1 MSSKILK
8 AVHDTAKGLHDA
20 GIMDTVTMREFDA
33 LCLKP
38 VRKMTPTQIK
48 KVRLKEKISQP
59 VFALFLN
66 VSPSTVKKWETG
78 EKIPSG
84 VALRLLNVVEH
95 RGLGIIQE

>member
-8 AVHDTAKGLHDA
+8 AVHETAKNLHDA
-20 GIMDTVTMREFDA
+20 GIMNTITMREFDM

-38 VRKMTPTQIK
+38 ARKMTPNQIK

-66 VSPSTVKKWETG
+66 VSPSTIKKWETG

-95 RGLGIIQE
+95 RGLDIIQD